1 MLLQEKCC
9 PIVASMYLGMYA
21 VESLKDL
28 IFGFSRILVFYTS
41 DSAELVETSLA
52 FSSPVPDSSAPPP
65 PPPPPPRSP
74 PLFLRSCN
82 GNGNSFVYYQRLYNP
97 ASFPLPVLFFFSYHH
112 RIRKEKRT
120 GCCQIHGHFDVNII
134 FYCQSIEK
142 KIYIVEVE
150 SKKNQL

>member
-1 MLLQEKCC
+1 MLLQKKML
-9 PIVASMYLGMYA
+9 PIVPSMYLSMYA

-65 PPPPPPRSP
+65 PRSP

-82 GNGNSFVYYQRLYNP
+82 GNGNSFVYFQRLYNP

-150 SKKNQL
+150 LKKNQL

>member
-1 MLLQEKCC
+1 MLLQKKCC
-9 PIVASMYLGMYA
+9 PIVASMYA

-41 DSAELVETSLA
+41 DSAELVETSLT

-65 PPPPPPRSP
+65 SRSP

-82 GNGNSFVYYQRLYNP
+82 GNGNSFVYFQRLYNP

-112 RIRKEKRT
+112 RIRKEKELVVVRYMD
-120 GCCQIHGHFDVNII
+120 ILMLISYFIVKVL
-134 FYCQSIEK
+134 K
-142 KIYIVEVE
+142 KIYGR
-150 SKKNQL
+150 S

>member
-1 MLLQEKCC
+1 MLLHKKCC

-65 PPPPPPRSP
+65 PPRSP

-82 GNGNSFVYYQRLYNP
+82 GNGNGFVYFQRLYNP

-112 RIRKEKRT
+112 RIRKEKELVVVR
-120 GCCQIHGHFDVNII
+120 CMDILMLISYFIVKVL
-134 FYCQSIEK
+134 K
-142 KIYIVEVE
+142 KIQQ
-150 SKKNQL
+150 KLN